1 MKPFAVCYVVIALIF
16 GAMDFVWLT
25 QVGPQLYP
33 PYIGSL
39 LAEEV
44 LIAPAAAFYLIYIG
58 GITGLAAGPSLT
70 GGTLR
75 GAFFRGAGLGLT
87 AYAAYDL
94 TNQATMAA
102 WPWLI
107 TGLDLAWGAF
117 VTGTAAWAA
126 AAATRRHMPTTLAS

>member
-1 MKPFAVCYVVIALIF
+1 MKPLAVCYVVIALIF

-39 LAEEV
+39 LADEV
-44 LIAPAAAFYLIYIG
+44 RIAPAAAFYLIYIG

-94 TNQATMAA
+94 TNQATLVA
-102 WPWLI
+102 WSTTVTLA
-107 TGLDLAWGAF
+107 DMAWGTSA
-117 VTGTAAWAA
+117 TAVASLLGAA
-126 AAATRRHMPTTLAS
+126 ITRRLVRARS